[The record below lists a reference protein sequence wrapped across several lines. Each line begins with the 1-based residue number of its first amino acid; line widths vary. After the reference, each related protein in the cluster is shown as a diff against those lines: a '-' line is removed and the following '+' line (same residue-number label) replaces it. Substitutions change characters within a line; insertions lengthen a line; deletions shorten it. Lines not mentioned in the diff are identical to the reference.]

1 MMTNIGLYVIIC
13 NTYRFLIDNNYK
25 ILWIYTSLKVVYC
38 VVTKQLAKKTSFVSA
53 SFSEIETFNI
63 CAL

>member
-1 MMTNIGLYVIIC
+1 MKTNIGLYIIIF

-25 ILWIYTSLKVVYC
+25 TLWIYTSLDVVYC
-38 VVTKQLAKKTSFVSA
+38 FVTKQLAKKTSFVSA
-53 SFSEIETFNI
+53 FFSEIEIFNI